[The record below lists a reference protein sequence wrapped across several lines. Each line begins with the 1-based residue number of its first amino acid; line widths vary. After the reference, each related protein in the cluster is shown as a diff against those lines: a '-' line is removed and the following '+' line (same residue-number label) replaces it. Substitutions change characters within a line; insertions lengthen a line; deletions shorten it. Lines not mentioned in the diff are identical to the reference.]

1 MIIGVTIVS
10 SLLALGI
17 FLKWGS
23 LNSDLGQL
31 IRPSDQLKWY
41 QANEAFKRDFPQ
53 LQQTAIVVLRGSDAA
68 EVSRATQAMHDRLK
82 TEAGFA
88 SVFAPT
94 IDPYIERHRL
104 HFLSKDQLAAWQ
116 KGADYTYGAVLRL
129 ADETSLENFA
139 FTLTDFVSAN
149 PGQPLPVALDTLL
162 EVLEDTPDASFS
174 TFYPLVDPNQA
185 EYLEFI
191 VVQGTQNLDQPLPN
205 AQIVAQLEAVSTL
218 VTRAFNVEV
227 ALTGEVALANEEI
240 GAALTG
246 IEIAGALSVV
256 IIALILGVGLRSY
269 RVIGIIFAKLLLGS
283 CLTLGAATILV
294 GSFNTLSM
302 LFVVMF
308 FGLGIDFSLH
318 FLLRAMAEG
327 SIGEEGL
334 KSTFKDT
341 APALGLC
348 TLTSAIAFLAFVPTD
363 YLGLG
368 ELGLISAAGMLIAL
382 FLTLLFVPA
391 AYLKW
396 HTHSASIR
404 TSLLVTRRVRL
415 TPRGARLL
423 GCLFLVGSPLA
434 LAIALDTEFNYN
446 VLSMRDPDS
455 PAMRALVDLQESGYE
470 TDYSI
475 QLTAPDEQAARALKA
490 RLETLPSVKA
500 VNLPLDF
507 APAHDVYRERILV
520 ELAQKY
526 AEIEPLRPEASHERT
541 PAERHSMISE
551 YIDFA
556 RSRLTA
562 TEAEPLDRLANAL
575 PKYFKNS
582 SLKAETEKAWQAA
595 FTRSQAELN
604 RMLTAPAPTL
614 ASLPDGF
621 RSRLITAAGEHL
633 VTVQPTHA
641 LTSRDQTDQ
650 FVADVLSVDPMAAG
664 RTMVEW
670 GIGEVV
676 IAAFFQAILTTLLA
690 VSALLILY
698 FKRLTPVVLVLLP
711 IGLTILYTLAIA
723 EWLGLT
729 LNMANILVV
738 PLIIGLGVDTGIH
751 IIHRYEQSGP
761 GYAVA
766 ATHKAVILSGLTTC
780 GTFFSLS
787 FSPHGGAASIGLL
800 LTVAIGSLLAISLTV
815 LPLLGRR
822 FHHSHTRG
830 AKFA

>member
-1 MIIGVTIVS
+1 MIIGVTVAS
-10 SLLALGI
+10 SLLALAI

-82 TEAGFA
+82 TEADFA

-94 IDPYIERHRL
+94 IDPYIEQHRL
-104 HFLSKDQLAAWQ
+104 HFLSKDQLAEWQ
-116 KGADYTYGAVLRL
+116 RGADYTYGAVLRL

-162 EVLEDTPDASFS
+162 DVLEGTPDASFS

-205 AQIVAQLEAVSTL
+205 AQIVAQLETVSTL
-218 VTRAFNVEV
+218 ITRAFNVDV

-256 IIALILGVGLRSY
+256 IIAMILGVGLRSY

-318 FLLRAMAEG
+318 FILRAMAEG
-327 SIGEEGL
+327 FVNEEGL

-396 HTHSASIR
+396 HTQSASTR

-475 QLTAPDEQAARALKA
+475 QLTAPDEQAARTLKA

-507 APAHDVYRERILV
+507 APVHDVYRERILV

-526 AEIEPLRPEASHERT
+526 AEIEPLRPEASNEPT
-541 PAERHSMISE
+541 PTERHSMISE

-556 RSRLTA
+556 RSRLTE

-582 SLKAETEKAWQAA
+582 SLKAETEQAWQAA

-621 RSRLITAAGEHL
+621 RSRLITTAGEHL

-690 VSALLILY
+690 VIALLILY

-800 LTVAIGSLLAISLTV
+800 LTVAIGSLLATSLTV

>member
-10 SLLALGI
+10 SLLALAI

-162 EVLEDTPDASFS
+162 EVLEGAPDAYFS

-205 AQIVAQLEAVSTL
+205 AQIVAQLETVSTL
-218 VTRAFNVEV
+218 ITHAFNVDV

-246 IEIAGALSVV
+246 IEIAGALSFV

-269 RVIGIIFAKLLLGS
+269 RVIGVIFAKLLLGS

-318 FLLRAMAEG
+318 FILRAMAEG
-327 SIGEEGL
+327 SVGEQGL

-396 HTHSASIR
+396 HTHSASTR
-404 TSLLVTRRVRL
+404 TSLSVTRRVRL

-434 LAIALDTEFNYN
+434 LAIALDTQFNYN

-475 QLTAPDEQAARALKA
+475 QLTASDEQSARALKA

-507 APAHDVYRERILV
+507 APAHDVYRERILE

-526 AEIEPLRPEASHERT
+526 KEIEPISPEASNEHAL
-541 PAERHSMISE
+541 AESHSMISD

-556 RSRLTA
+556 RSRLTE
-562 TEAEPLDRLANAL
+562 TEAEPLDRLANSL
-575 PKYFKNS
+575 PKYLKDP
-582 SLKAETEKAWQAA
+582 SLKAETEQAWQAA
-595 FTRSQAELN
+595 FTQSQAELN
-604 RMLTAPAPTL
+604 QMLTAPAPTL
-614 ASLPDGF
+614 ASLPDRF

-650 FVADVLSVDPMAAG
+650 FVADVLSVDSMAAG

-676 IAAFFQAILTTLLA
+676 VTAFFQAILTTLLA
-690 VSALLILY
+690 VIALLILY

-761 GYAVA
+761 HYAVD

-800 LTVAIGSLLAISLTV
+800 LTIAIGSLLAISLTV

-822 FHHSHTRG
+822 FRHSHTRG